1 MQTVK
6 LPNSNYKTGFMKK
19 IILIVLSV
27 ATLSSLQA
35 QKKGTQAFDT
45 AKKTVVVTSAYK
57 PVLKPA
63 AKINFSAASPAADTA
78 KPVLLYNVPAQNLFF
93 TYQPASLKPLALSID
108 TAITWENTNFVK
120 LGVGNYRTP
129 FAQAGFS
136 FGDGKNS
143 IVNIHAKQI
152 SQKGNLPF
160 QQYSHSN
167 ADILGVFSTQNNTE
181 WRGKL
186 GFDNSTQYF
195 YGVPDASKYTK
206 DSLRQRFNTLSGM
219 VGFRNKEVNSY
230 GISYDPTVS
239 LNFFADN
246 RKGKETSFVLNAPL
260 TKTFTEN
267 FAINVGLTAD
277 LTNYKTYN
285 SEKSITNNLYYLSPS
300 LVAKRPNFSLNAG
313 ITPSWDNKA
322 FSLLPN
328 LSALIK
334 VKDEQFVLQ
343 AGWIGYYQKNT
354 YQTLAS
360 FNPWIAQ
367 PASLKNTKTR
377 ESYFGFKGSAG
388 SHFSY
393 NAKLSVFSYKN
404 MALFLNDTLDGKTF
418 RTIYEPSMRA
428 IKIHGEIGYTFQ
440 ERFSLLGG
448 ASINRYTGL
457 EQNDKAWG
465 LLPVEINGAL
475 RWKLLKDLQFKSDVF
490 FWDGPRYLT
499 KAGESKRLKGA
510 YDVNAGVEFTIMPKL
525 NLWLQFNNILNN
537 KYERWNQYQV
547 LGFNVLGGIVYSFSQ
562 TAK

>member
-1 MQTVK
+1 
-6 LPNSNYKTGFMKK
+6 MKK
-19 IILIVLSV
+19 VTLIALSV
-27 ATLSSLQA
+27 AALSSLQA
-35 QKKGTQAFDT
+35 QKGTQAFDT
-45 AKKTVVVTSAYK
+45 TNKTVLVTSAYK

-63 AKINFSAASPAADTA
+63 AKINFSAASPAADSA
-78 KPVLLYNVPAQNLFF
+78 KPSLLYNVPAQNLFF
-93 TYQPASLKPLALSID
+93 TYQPAALKPLALSID
-108 TAITWENTNFVK
+108 TAISWENSNFIK
-120 LGVGNYRTP
+120 LGAGNYRTP

-160 QQYSHSN
+160 QQYSYSN
-167 ADILGVFSTQNNTE
+167 ADIQGVFSTQNNTE

-195 YGVPDASKYTK
+195 YGTPDVVKYTK

-230 GISYDPTVS
+230 GITYDPTVS
-239 LNFFADN
+239 LNYFGDN
-246 RKGKETSFVLNAPL
+246 RKGKEISVVLNAPL
-260 TKTFTEN
+260 TKAFTES
-267 FAINVGLTAD
+267 FAFNVGLTAD

-285 SEKSITNNLYYLSPS
+285 SEKSIKNNLFYVSPS

-313 ITPSWDNKA
+313 VTPSWDNKA

-328 LSALIK
+328 FTALVK

-354 YQTLAS
+354 YQTLTA

-367 PASLKNTKTR
+367 PASLKNNKTR
-377 ESYFGFKGSAG
+377 ETYFGFKGSAG

-428 IKIHGEIGYTFQ
+428 LKIHGEIGYTFQ
-440 ERFSLLGG
+440 ERFSLLAG
-448 ASINRYTGL
+448 ASINRFTGL
-457 EQNDKAWG
+457 EENSKAWG

-475 RWKLLKDLQFKSDVF
+475 RWRILKDLQFKSYVS
-490 FWDGPRYLT
+490 FWDGPRYLNQS
-499 KAGESKRLKGA
+499 GESKRLKEA
-510 YDVNAGVEFTIMPKL
+510 YDLNAGVEFTIMPKL
-525 NLWLQFNNILNN
+525 NLWLQCNNILNN

-562 TAK
+562 TSK

>member
-1 MQTVK
+1 
-6 LPNSNYKTGFMKK
+6 MKK
-19 IILIVLSV
+19 VVLIALSF
-27 ATLSSLQA
+27 AAALSSLQA
-35 QKKGTQAFDT
+35 QKKGSQAFDT
-45 AKKTVVVTSAYK
+45 TKKTVTITSAYK

-63 AKINFSAASPAADTA
+63 AKINFSAASPAPDSS
-78 KPVLLYNVPAQNLFF
+78 KPALLYNVPSQNLFF
-93 TYQPASLKPLALSID
+93 TYQPAALKPLALSID
-108 TAITWENTNFVK
+108 TAVAWENSNFIK

-136 FGDGKNS
+136 FGDGKNAV
-143 IVNIHAKQI
+143 VNVHAKQI
-152 SQKGNLPF
+152 SQKGNIPF
-160 QQYSHSN
+160 QQYSRSN
-167 ADILGVFSTQNNTE
+167 ADIVGIFASQNNTE

-186 GFDNSTQYF
+186 AFDNSTQYF
-195 YGVPDASKYTK
+195 YGASDVSKFTK
-206 DSLRQRFNTLSGM
+206 DSLRQRFNSLGAM

-230 GISYDPTVS
+230 GITYDPTVS

-246 RKGKETSFVLNAPL
+246 RKGRETSFILNAPL
-260 TKTFTEN
+260 SKTFNEN
-267 FAINVGLTAD
+267 FAFNVGVTAD

-285 SEKSITNNLYYLSPS
+285 SAKSIKNNLFYISPS
-300 LVAKRPNFSLNAG
+300 IVAKRENFSLNAG

-328 LSALIK
+328 FSALIK

-354 YQTLAS
+354 YQTLAA

-367 PASLKNTKTR
+367 PLTLQNTKIK

-404 MALFLNDTLDGKTF
+404 MALFLNDTADGKTF
-418 RTIYEPSMRA
+418 RTIYEPSMKA
-428 IKIHGEIGYTFQ
+428 LKIHGEIGYTFQ

-465 LLPVEINGAL
+465 LLPLEINGAL
-475 RWKLLKDLQFKSDVF
+475 RWKVVKDLQFKADAF
-490 FWDGPRYLT
+490 MWDGARYLAKT
-499 KAGESKRLKGA
+499 GENKRLKGA
-510 YDVNAGVEFTIMPKL
+510 YDINAGVEFTIKPKL

-537 KYERWNQYQV
+537 KYQRWNQYEV

>member
-1 MQTVK
+1 
-6 LPNSNYKTGFMKK
+6 MKK
-19 IILIVLSV
+19 IILIALSIS
-27 ATLSSLQA
+27 ALSSLQA

-45 AKKTVVVTSAYK
+45 TKKTVTITSAYK
-57 PVLKPA
+57 PALKPA
-63 AKINFSAASPAADTA
+63 AKINFSAASPAADTSR
-78 KPVLLYNVPAQNLFF
+78 PTLLYNVPAQNLFF
-93 TYQPASLKPLALSID
+93 TYEPAALKPLALSID
-108 TAITWENTNFVK
+108 TASLWDNSNYIK

-129 FAQAGFS
+129 YAQAGFS

-143 IVNIHAKQI
+143 IVNIHAKHI

-167 ADILGVFSTQNNTE
+167 ADALGIFSTQNNIE

-195 YGVPDASKYTK
+195 YGTQDAVKYTK
-206 DSLRQRFNTLSGM
+206 DSLRQSFNTLSSM

-230 GISYDPTVS
+230 GITYDPTVS
-239 LNFFADN
+239 LNFFTDN
-246 RKGKETSFVLNAPL
+246 RKGRETNFVLNAPL

-267 FAINVGLTAD
+267 FAFNVGLTAD

-285 SEKSITNNLYYLSPS
+285 SEKSIKNNLYYISPS
-300 LVAKRPNFSLNAG
+300 ITAKRENFSLNAG

-328 LSALIK
+328 FTALIK

-367 PASLKNTKTR
+367 PAALKNTKTK
-377 ESYFGFKGSAG
+377 EVYFGFKGSAG

-404 MALFLNDTLDGKTF
+404 MALFLNDTADGKTF

-428 IKIHGEIGYTFQ
+428 LKIHGEISYTFQ
-440 ERFSLLGG
+440 ERFSLLAG
-448 ASINRYTGL
+448 ASINRYAGL
-457 EQNDKAWG
+457 KLNDKAWG

-475 RWKLLKDLQFKSDVF
+475 RWRVLKDLQFKADAF
-490 FWDGPRYLT
+490 MWDGPRYLT

-510 YDVNAGVEFTIMPKL
+510 FDLSSGVEFTVMPKL

-537 KYERWNQYQV
+537 KYQRWNQYEV

-562 TAK
+562 TPK